1 MSHDATAARDDGGE
15 PQARPHRITVIG
27 VGNTLMGDDG
37 VGVTVVRGLLT
48 DGPSVAGEVPEV
60 GPVSAGC
67 GRHLPDA
74 LGPGVDVVL
83 GESAGLAL
91 VKHFRES
98 RAVIVVDGLDATAQG
113 AQPGEIFRFTPDE
126 AQVTALRS
134 NTIHATGVPQLVT
147 HARLAGADPE
157 VIVLAVQVGDVR
169 PRPDELSEPVAAAAV
184 RVRELVADELARLT
198 AASS

>member
-1 MSHDATAARDDGGE
+1 MSPDATAARDDGGE
-15 PQARPHRITVIG
+15 PQARPRRITVIG

-48 DGPSVAGEVPEV
+48 DGSCAGEVPEV

-74 LGPGVDVVL
+74 LGPGVDAVL

-98 RAVIVVDGLDATAQG
+98 RAVIVVDGLDASAQG

-169 PRPDELSEPVAAAAV
+169 PRPDELSEPVAAAAA
-184 RVRELVADELARLT
+184 RVRELVTDELARLT
-198 AASS
+198 AVSS